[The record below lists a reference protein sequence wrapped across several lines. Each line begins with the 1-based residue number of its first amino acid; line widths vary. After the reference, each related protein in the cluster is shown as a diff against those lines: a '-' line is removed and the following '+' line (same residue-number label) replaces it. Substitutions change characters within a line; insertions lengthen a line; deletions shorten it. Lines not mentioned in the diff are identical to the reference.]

1 MPDLEALR
9 DLTPQFPPP
18 SLDDLAAVVRRRRR
32 RAALTAGAGALAVA
46 AVVVVAT
53 LIGGMPSNDR
63 SMDPVDDPTDGRTD
77 RTAEDL
83 SWAPDQIRAEGDTE
97 GTMNFSQGRGGALEA
112 RFWSV
117 CERVDCD
124 YDAMRTGD
132 NYDYRVIHSALEV
145 TVNGYRTSGV
155 FGLNQG
161 PGEFPEIHLQYFDDD
176 TIYVQD
182 WDRQGGTQWRYR
194 LLNADGTTT
203 DLTMLPSAA
212 PPAPGPDVVRTSF
225 LVGGRAPVGDSFEFA
240 GLALVDDTA
249 GTIQRLDLPDAVF
262 TWADSAADEL
272 LWGVG
277 EDGGC
282 VAYWQ
287 QPAGEF
293 AHRELDCRSS
303 SPVLQIAGDDF
314 LPATWFTAER
324 MAVIELGGSKFSPVA
339 LHVSLD
345 RGDTWQRIPVTEDTM
360 NDVLEQLG

>member
-1 MPDLEALR
+1 M
-9 DLTPQFPPP
+9 
-18 SLDDLAAVVRRRRR
+18 
-32 RAALTAGAGALAVA
+32 
-46 AVVVVAT
+46 VVVAT
-53 LIGGMPSNDR
+53 LLGGMPGNDR

-83 SWAPDQIRAEGDTE
+83 SWAPEQIRAEGDTQ
-97 GTMNFSQGRGGALEA
+97 GTMNFPQGRDGALEA

-117 CERVDCD
+117 CERADCD
-124 YDAMRTGD
+124 YAEMRIGD

-145 TVNGYRTSGV
+145 TVDGYRTSGV

-161 PGEFPEIHLQYFDDD
+161 PGEWPEIHLQPFDDD
-176 TIYVQD
+176 SIYVQD

-203 DLTMLPSAA
+203 DLTLLPSAA

-225 LVGGRAPVGDSFEFA
+225 LLGGRAPVGDSFEFA
-240 GLALVDDTA
+240 GLARVDEAA

-282 VAYWQ
+282 VVYWQ
-287 QPAGEF
+287 QPGGEF

-303 SPVLQIAGDDF
+303 FPVLQIAGDDF
-314 LPATWFTAER
+314 LPAAWFTAER
-324 MAVIELGGSKFSPVA
+324 MAVIELGGSKGHPVA

-345 RGDTWQRIPVTEDTM
+345 RGDTWQRIPVTEDNTV
-360 NDVLEQLG
+360 DEVLAQLQLG